1 MLPKKYLPVAVLI
14 GSKVH
19 TMIIISNSIGVVICW
34 RNIGVNWSSSISWWG
49 SRGIN
54 WSWWRCWLVDWY
66 WRRGRPVDRGR
77 SWGILRSSRC
87 QSQEGKQSN
96 KALKR
101 FDIIFLLAT
110 H

>member
-1 MLPKKYLPVAVLI
+1 MLPIAVLI

-54 WSWWRCWLVDWY
+54 RSWWRCWLVDWC
-66 WRRGRPVDRGR
+66 WGRGWSVDGWWG
-77 SWGILRSSRC
+77 WGILRSSRG

-96 KALKR
+96 KALKSLDR
-101 FDIIFLLAT
+101 IFYYFHIKT
-110 H
+110 TNF